1 MNFFARKLEPNR
13 SGLFIVNFIVG
24 HEYELEKER
33 KKNWLFHLFFHSKLF
48 RIIKKHINTKRTI
61 SSS

>member
-33 KKNWLFHLFFHSKLF
+33 KTGYSICFFIQNYLGL
-48 RIIKKHINTKRTI
+48 
-61 SSS
+61 